1 MEWKQN
7 EWIGSWINFERL
19 IEGKE
24 SAMERCWQEAE
35 LLAGKM
41 PMFQGGAQAFWR
53 KACNTVTPENP
64 VKLGGWEIKP
74 LEEGMEVKWF
84 GVAGEDLGTY
94 DYEIESILERGLEG
108 KENFLFYA
116 KDAKADAPFKYLLA
130 MEPMPEK
137 NAVKEG
143 GLLSHLHFQFASSKE
158 QLLQEGKLC
167 RPMWYAT
174 MCAEGS
180 LLEYC
185 NIVRALHRLPVWD
198 KLPEE

>member
-1 MEWKQN
+1 MERKQS
-7 EWIGSWINFERL
+7 EWAGSWINFERL

-24 SAMERCWQEAE
+24 SALKHCWQEAE

-41 PMFQGGAQAFWR
+41 PMFQDGVQAFWK
-53 KACNTVTPENP
+53 KACNTVTPENL

-74 LEEGMEVKWF
+74 LEEGMEVKWL
-84 GVAGEDLGTY
+84 GAAGEDLGTY
-94 DYEIESILERGLEG
+94 DYEVESILERGLEG

-116 KDAKADAPFKYLLA
+116 KNVKADAPFKYLLA

-137 NAVKEG
+137 KVIKEG

-158 QLLQEGKLC
+158 QLLQERKLC

-198 KLPEE
+198 KLPQE